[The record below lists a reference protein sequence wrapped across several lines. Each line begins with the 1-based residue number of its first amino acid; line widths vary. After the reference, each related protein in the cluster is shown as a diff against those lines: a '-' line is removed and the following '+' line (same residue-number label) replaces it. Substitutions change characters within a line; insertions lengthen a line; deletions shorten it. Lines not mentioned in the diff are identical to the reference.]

1 MSIEIIATDKAAP
14 AVGQYSQG
22 TKAGNMVFTSGQLHI
37 DPKTGEM
44 LEGDIKDQARLALN
58 NVKEVLKAGGA
69 RLEDVVK
76 VTVFV
81 QDVDQFGK
89 INEVY
94 GEFFSTHK
102 PARSLVEVARLP
114 LGGQVEVEAIAVI
127 K

>member
-1 MSIEIIATDKAAP
+1 MSIEILSTEKAAP

-37 DPKTGEM
+37 DPETGEM
-44 LEGDIKDQARLALN
+44 IGGDIKDQARLALN

-69 RLEDVVK
+69 NLEDVLK

-81 QDVDQFGK
+81 QDIEQFAD

-94 GEFFSTHK
+94 TEFFPTHK

-114 LGGQVEVEAIAVI
+114 LGGQVEVEAVAFV